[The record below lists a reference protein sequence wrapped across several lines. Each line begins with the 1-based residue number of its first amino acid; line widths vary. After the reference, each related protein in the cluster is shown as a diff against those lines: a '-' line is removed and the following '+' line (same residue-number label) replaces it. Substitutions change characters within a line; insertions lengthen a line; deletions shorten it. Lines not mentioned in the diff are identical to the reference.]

1 MEVKIDI
8 IDKTYTEIEE
18 MCKMNDITVEEYVL
32 QVIMDNYYTM
42 KYGDLNTKFKKN
54 DEDKLKNETSDEI
67 PKKKVG
73 RPKKT
78 EIVNEKQTD
87 FIEKPVEKNMEKQDE
102 INKVSDLT
110 TKIKRTRKLTVK

>member
-1 MEVKIDI
+1 MEIKIEI
-8 IDKTYTEIEE
+8 IDRVYNEIED
-18 MCKMNDITVEEYVL
+18 MCNFNGITIEDYVL
-32 QVIMDNYYTM
+32 KAVMDNYYIM

-54 DEDKLKNETSDEI
+54 DEEKMKNETSDEV

-78 EIVNEKQTD
+78 ETINEKHSE
-87 FIEKPVEKNMEKQDE
+87 FIEKPVEEKVEKQDE